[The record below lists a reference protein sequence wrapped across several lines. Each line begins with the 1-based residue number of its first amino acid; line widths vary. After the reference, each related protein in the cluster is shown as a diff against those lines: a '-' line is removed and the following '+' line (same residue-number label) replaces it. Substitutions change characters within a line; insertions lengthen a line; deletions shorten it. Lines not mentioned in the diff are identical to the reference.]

1 MFDHLCYSLSI
12 SSKYLVSQCP
22 ETLRQLLVNCSGLE
36 LFIIQIV
43 KLLLICNGDTLV
55 VGIIARAMFLAL

>member
-1 MFDHLCYSLSI
+1 MFDHLCYSISI

-36 LFIIQIV
+36 LFIMQIV
-43 KLLLICNGDTLV
+43 KLLLICNGDTV
-55 VGIIARAMFLAL
+55 V